1 MHAPRL
7 RLLCIRKHVC
17 FAFQKISFV
26 HTALYLSINKLV
38 ESKGNGSREDELSE
52 IYVKP
57 ANSFLAKLQ
66 TVHPIWLWFSWFRGG
81 ADEG

>member
-7 RLLCIRKHVC
+7 RLFCIRKHVC

-57 ANSFLAKLQ
+57 ANSFLAKKARVILR
-66 TVHPIWLWFSWFRGG
+66 WLYKY
-81 ADEG
+81 